1 MTPVRFG
8 ALLALGVGY
17 LRYRRWRVRDVA
29 LRSKK
34 IAKARGISQWNAAR
48 AADPRKTPVW

>member
-8 ALLALGVGY
+8 AFLALGVGY